1 MKKVKMI
8 WCMGTAGLGPGN
20 ASPVAEFNVYADA
33 DAYKILLDSG
43 LPITVVGL
51 DMCGG
56 DALWYQEQFDILDQ
70 TNDTGRFVS
79 ASFGKIREF
88 YRQKHGIARF
98 A

>member
-43 LPITVVGL
+43 FPITKEGYTYGAV
-51 DMCGG
+51 
-56 DALWYQEQFDILDQ
+56 E
-70 TNDTGRFVS
+70 NDFKYNVRPVTDVKNSECFERFVE
-79 ASFGKIREF
+79 AIR
-88 YRQKHGIARF
+88 Y
-98 A
+98 